1 MQGKPWVERV
11 ITGVDGDGKPTT
23 KLYAYLPYEGRS
35 NEPWIRATL
44 GRIHLKPVHR
54 DGLKTW
60 ELSSKHMLPLARAM
74 ADRYGETE
82 MRLHTSATMEDC
94 THSCQNAHA
103 HTVWECVCIC
113 GGEHHGGKGQYSD
126 WYSTGR
132 WRIRRRGDI
141 EVRYVTI
148 TRGQLRDRDDPET
161 EPNEAPTASEQPPRQ
176 GARPEPTVVT
186 PSRTTVA
193 PGTPRQQY
201 LPPEPRHLVHLAPTA
216 TKTPAP
222 APAVRVPVRS
232 SRWPAFAAAVLVV
245 VMGGGIW
252 SIQQQDDKD
261 AAVSDQETVQPAP
274 SAPETAHVSPVA
286 PPAPAPTD
294 YPGRAPESH
303 PCYPFVAA
311 C

>member
-23 KLYAYLPYEGRS
+23 KLYAYLPYQGRS

-54 DGLKTW
+54 DGLKMW

-74 ADRYGETE
+74 ADRYGEIE

-94 THSCQNAHA
+94 THSCQNAYA

-148 TRGQLRDRDDPET
+148 TRGQLRDPHNPQT
-161 EPNEAPTASEQPPRQ
+161 EPAEAPTASEQPPRQ
-176 GARPEPTVVT
+176 EIRPEPTVL
-186 PSRTTVA
+186 PPAQAPVA
-193 PGTPRQQY
+193 PDTPR
-201 LPPEPRHLVHLAPTA
+201 PEPHHIVHSAPA
-216 TKTPAP
+216 AARTPAS
-222 APAVRVPVRS
+222 APAIRVPVRS
-232 SRWPAFAAAVLVV
+232 SRWQAFAAAVMVV
-245 VMGGGIW
+245 VLGGGIW
-252 SIQQQDDKD
+252 SIQQQDNKD

-274 SAPETAHVSPVA
+274 ADPEVAHVMSVA

-294 YPGRAPESH
+294 YPARTPAPEEH
-303 PCYPFVAA
+303 PCWPFVAA